1 MCKYYM
7 AKRPPLEL
15 IPEAEFIHQTEV
27 TQESSDTGHVTVNV
41 LSVQPSKPP
50 QKRKSRKLQEFDR
63 DMDQALPDFARILA
77 KVYRGLDELVD
88 LARDDSKQMMELKQV
103 ESRMRILSGV
113 AKMLPLAQQAEQNH
127 RAKVNDVELEQLTTE
142 QLRALIGAPDADVD
156 NEI

>member
-1 MCKYYM
+1 
-7 AKRPPLEL
+7 
-15 IPEAEFIHQTEV
+15 
-27 TQESSDTGHVTVNV
+27 
-41 LSVQPSKPP
+41 
-50 QKRKSRKLQEFDR
+50 
-63 DMDQALPDFARILA
+63 MDQALPDFARILA

-142 QLRALIGAPDADVD
+142 QLRALIEAPDADVD